1 MGKGKMCF
9 FIGHRD
15 ANEKLLPYLTE
26 TTERLITKRGVTRF
40 YVGGYGN
47 FDRLSGKAVISLKGR
62 FPDIR
67 LFLVIPYHPAE
78 RPVPTPRGYDG
89 TYYPQGMESI
99 PRKFAIVRANRRV
112 IDECDYLVAFV
123 WHPASNAREF
133 LEYARRREKKGLIRV
148 ENLGEKTDVLRAV
161 LA

>member
-1 MGKGKMCF
+1 MKSCF

-15 ANEKLLPYLTE
+15 ADERLLPYLTE

-47 FDRLSGKAVISLKGR
+47 FDRLSGKAVITFKSR

-78 RPVPTPRGYDG
+78 RPVSTPRGYDG
-89 TYYPQGMESI
+89 TYYPQGMESV
-99 PRKFAIVRANRRV
+99 PRKFTIVRANRRM

-148 ENLGEKTDVLRAV
+148 ENLGEKTDVLRTV
-161 LA
+161 LG

>member
-1 MGKGKMCF
+1 MKSCF

-15 ANEKLLPYLTE
+15 ADEGLLPCLTD
-26 TTERLITKRGVTRF
+26 TAGHLVTDCGVTQF

-47 FDRLSGKAVISLKGR
+47 FDQLSGKAVISLKSR

-89 TYYPQGMESI
+89 TYYPQGMESV
-99 PRKFAIVRANRRV
+99 PRKFAIVRANRRM
-112 IDECDYLVAFV
+112 IDESDYLVAFV

-133 LEYARRREKKGLIRV
+133 LEYARRREKKGLIHV
-148 ENLGEKTDVLRAV
+148 ENLGERKDVLREIYG
-161 LA
+161 

>member
-1 MGKGKMCF
+1 MREVRACF
-9 FIGHRD
+9 FIGHRE
-15 ANEKLLPYLTE
+15 AGENLLPYLTD
-26 TTERLITKRGVTRF
+26 TVGQLITSCGVTRF

-47 FDRLSGKAVISLKGR
+47 FDRLSGKAVIALKNI

-78 RPVPTPRGYDG
+78 RPVATPQGYDG
-89 TYYPQGMESI
+89 THYPQGMESV
-99 PRKFAIVRANRRV
+99 PRKFAIVRANRRI

-133 LEYARRREKKGLIRV
+133 LEYARRREKKGLIHV
-148 ENLGEKTDVLRAV
+148 ENLGERKDVLRAV
-161 LA
+161 LG

>member
-1 MGKGKMCF
+1 MKSCF

-15 ANEKLLPYLTE
+15 ADEGLLPCLTD
-26 TTERLITKRGVTRF
+26 TAKRLVTDCDVTRF

-47 FDRLSGKAVISLKGR
+47 FDRLSGKTVIFLKNS

-78 RPVPTPRGYDG
+78 RPVLTPQGYDG
-89 TYYPQGMESI
+89 TYYPQGMECV
-99 PRKFAIVRANRRV
+99 PRKFAIVRANRRM
-112 IDECDYLVAFV
+112 IDESDYLVAFV

-133 LEYARRREKKGLIRV
+133 LEYARRREKKGLIHV
-148 ENLGEKTDVLRAV
+148 EYLGERKVALREIYG
-161 LA
+161 

>member
-1 MGKGKMCF
+1 MKSCF

-15 ANEKLLPYLTE
+15 ADERLLPCLADMAKHLVTDC
-26 TTERLITKRGVTRF
+26 GVTRF

-47 FDRLSGKAVISLKGR
+47 FDRLSGKAVIALKNS

-89 TYYPQGMESI
+89 TYYPQGVESV
-99 PRKFAIVRANRRV
+99 PRRLAIVRANRRM

-123 WHPASNAREF
+123 WHPVSNAHKF
-133 LEYARRREKKGLIRV
+133 LEYARCREKRGLIRV
-148 ENLGEKTDVLRAV
+148 ENLGERKDVLRAV
-161 LA
+161 LG

>member
-1 MGKGKMCF
+1 MKSCF

-15 ANEKLLPYLTE
+15 ADERLLPCLTDMAK
-26 TTERLITKRGVTRF
+26 RLVTHCGVTRF
-40 YVGGYGN
+40 YAGGYGN
-47 FDRLSGKAVISLKGR
+47 FDRLSGKAVIALKNS

-78 RPVPTPRGYDG
+78 RPVLTPRGYDG
-89 TYYPQGMESI
+89 THYPQGMESV
-99 PRKFAIVRANRRV
+99 PRKFAIVRANRRM

-133 LEYARRREKKGLIRV
+133 LEYARRREKKGLIHV
-148 ENLGEKTDVLRAV
+148 ENLGERKDVLRAV
-161 LA
+161 LG

>member
-1 MGKGKMCF
+1 MKSCF

-15 ANEKLLPYLTE
+15 ADERLLPCLTD
-26 TTERLITKRGVTRF
+26 TAKRLVTDSGVTRF

-47 FDRLSGKAVISLKGR
+47 FDRLSGKTVISLKNS

-78 RPVPTPRGYDG
+78 RPVPTPQGYDG
-89 TYYPQGMESI
+89 TYYPQDMESV
-99 PRKFAIVRANRRV
+99 PRKFAIVRANRRM
-112 IDECDYLVAFV
+112 IDECDYLLAFV

-133 LEYARRREKKGLIRV
+133 LEYARRREKKGLIYV
-148 ENLGEKTDVLRAV
+148 ENLGERKDVLRAV
-161 LA
+161 LG

>member
-1 MGKGKMCF
+1 MKSCF

-15 ANEKLLPYLTE
+15 ADERLLPYLTE

-47 FDRLSGKAVISLKGR
+47 FDRLSGKAVITLKNR
-62 FPDIR
+62 FHDIR

-89 TYYPQGMESI
+89 TYYPQGLQHCFLSASVLLRPTTKYSDSRTLAAFSVSSRFVRFCPVLLI
-99 PRKFAIVRANRRV
+99 WVKFRVTRKERR
-112 IDECDYLVAFV
+112 D
-123 WHPASNAREF
+123 
-133 LEYARRREKKGLIRV
+133 
-148 ENLGEKTDVLRAV
+148 
-161 LA
+161 

>member
-1 MGKGKMCF
+1 MKSCF

-15 ANEKLLPYLTE
+15 ADERLLPCLTN
-26 TTERLITKRGVTRF
+26 TVKRLVTDCGVTQF

-47 FDRLSGKAVISLKGR
+47 FDRLSGKAVISLKSR

-67 LFLVIPYHPAE
+67 LFRVIPYHPTE

-89 TYYPQGMESI
+89 TYYPQGMEYV
-99 PRKFAIVRANRRV
+99 PRKFAIASANRRM

-123 WHPASNAREF
+123 WRPASNAREF
-133 LEYARRREKKGLIRV
+133 LEYARRCEKKGLIRV
-148 ENLGEKTDVLRAV
+148 ENLGERNDVLRKIYG
-161 LA
+161 